1 MKKTARAI
9 SLILIALSIVW
20 CADVSAHGEDE
31 CLKGQNGSARLSNG
45 GWVKVTGHLSG
56 IDLDDDRGHRYAHGH
71 QKQYYNKS
79 GQGTTRTK
87 SYFDIDFDGVDTD
100 YFTDCPTAPV
110 QRRSRSSTPTRRR
123 SQSSTSQT
131 ATAESVEETLDE
143 VVRSPRSYR
152 KPKPEPPREY
162 RTLPPEPEPEPE
174 PVILERHEY
183 RLFQGYTII
192 GFPVRV
198 FDDEHDEYQSEVED
212 FYHESNVFDS
222 PTEGI
227 FEHIKAE
234 GISREWYWYQGQG
247 LLGNR
252 PTAGNHGVV
261 IRLDDAETVELEG
274 IANQG
279 NPRHLITPGINVIGF
294 PHVPALYKRPSDF
307 LADGFFSVI
316 ITNQDGFSLVA
327 RKGDPG
333 DEFLYPGQGLILQS
347 MEELTLDLSGSVP
360 SAPMVQRRYR
370 TLATSWGAMK
380 R

>member
-31 CLKGQNGSARLSNG
+31 CLKGTNGSSRLSNG
-45 GWVKVTGHLSG
+45 GWVKVVGHLEG
-56 IDLDDDRGHRYAHGH
+56 TDLDGYQHGH
-71 QKQYYNKS
+71 SKQYYNKS
-79 GQGTTRTK
+79 GQGTTQTK

-110 QRRSRSSTPTRRR
+110 QRRS
-123 SQSSTSQT
+123 QSSTSQT
-131 ATAESVEETLDE
+131 ATVVEDIPAQPRSRSSTPTPDTAEAVEDTLDE
-143 VVRSPRSYR
+143 VVRSPRSYHE
-152 KPKPEPPREY
+152 PKPEPPRE
-162 RTLPPEPEPEPE
+162 LLPEPEPEPI
-174 PVILERHEY
+174 VLESHEWK
-183 RLFQGYTII
+183 LFAGYTLI
-192 GFPVRV
+192 GFPVQV
-198 FDDEHDEYQSEVED
+198 FDDEHGNYQSEVED

-333 DEFLYPGQGLILQS
+333 DEPLYPGQGLMLSSTVETQ
-347 MEELTLDLSGSVP
+347 LDLSGSTAA
-360 SAPMVQRRYR
+360 APQAYR
-370 TLATSWGAMK
+370 QGTLATSWGAMK